1 MKLFPEIS
9 LKAIFV
15 LYFSILHDEISG
27 RFQKTFL
34 SSFPCH
40 SSTNCVMWSWAGLI
54 IQLSYFV
61 ENQ

>member
-15 LYFSILHDEISG
+15 LYFSILHDDISG
-27 RFQKTFL
+27 RFQKTFP

-40 SSTNCVMWSWAGLI
+40 PFTNCVMWSWVGLI